1 MPSIDNSLLF
11 AKKAAYEAGIVVMKY
26 FQSSS
31 YEIKDKS
38 FDNPVTTADHEAN
51 QVIKDIL
58 LKNDSS
64 YGWLSEE
71 TVDSKER
78 LSSDYVWVVDP
89 IDGTKEFIE
98 GVPHF
103 SISIALVHKGE
114 PIIGVIYNPAKDEL
128 FSAYKGGGSFLNEK
142 PIICLK
148 DNIDLTVLVSR
159 SEVKRGMW
167 DDYTDKFKK
176 IKPIGSVA
184 YKLGLIGAAKADVF
198 VTLYPKNEWDIC
210 AGHCIV
216 NQSGGILV
224 DLLGNP
230 IKYNQE
236 TTLISPGLISGSKN
250 NVDSVLKIINT

>member
-71 TVDSKER
+71 TIDSKER

-89 IDGTKEFIE
+89 IDGTK
-98 GVPHF
+98 
-103 SISIALVHKGE
+103 
-114 PIIGVIYNPAKDEL
+114 
-128 FSAYKGGGSFLNEK
+128 
-142 PIICLK
+142 
-148 DNIDLTVLVSR
+148 
-159 SEVKRGMW
+159 
-167 DDYTDKFKK
+167 
-176 IKPIGSVA
+176 
-184 YKLGLIGAAKADVF
+184 
-198 VTLYPKNEWDIC
+198 
-210 AGHCIV
+210 
-216 NQSGGILV
+216 
-224 DLLGNP
+224 
-230 IKYNQE
+230 
-236 TTLISPGLISGSKN
+236 
-250 NVDSVLKIINT
+250 